1 MMSLML
7 LCGSGGQPQTVL
19 YTLVTVG
26 IQGPQMKNSNFRES
40 PLAHLTK
47 GSIKCSSHQVA
58 FRYRRLWFD
67 LWVGKIPCGRK
78 WQPAPVFLPGKFHG
92 QRSLADYSPW
102 GCKESDM
109 TEQLN
114 RNTHTQTRTHKHAH
128 TQACVHTLR
137 GHGSLQ
143 TGAKNSSSAQLEP
156 CFPVTVLQLS
166 NDLAPGMEENGR
178 DIALQLTHVIEF
190 LLSALHS
197 FI

>member
-1 MMSLML
+1 MPLSNKNIANLLFWIPDLISGNSQVWWIKYRYHLFFQMRCNYNMMSLML

-47 GSIKCSSHQVA
+47 GSIKFSSHQVA

-67 LWVGKIPCGRK
+67 LWVGNIPCGRK
-78 WQPAPVFLPGKFHG
+78 WQPTPVFLPGKFHG

-114 RNTHTQTRTHKHAH
+114 RNTHTQTCTHAGMRAH
-128 TQACVHTLR
+128 PQRPWLPADR
-137 GHGSLQ
+137 S
-143 TGAKNSSSAQLEP
+143 
-156 CFPVTVLQLS
+156 
-166 NDLAPGMEENGR
+166 
-178 DIALQLTHVIEF
+178 
-190 LLSALHS
+190 
-197 FI
+197 